1 MKIYDGLFYF
11 IVGII
16 TTFTEWLAVDVTVFG
31 DKLHVHGVV
40 FLILAFLILYIA
52 ANNRLAKKG

>member
-11 IVGII
+11 IIGII
-16 TTFTEWLAVDVTVFG
+16 TTFTEWLAVDITVLG
-31 DKLHVHGVV
+31 DKFNVHGVI

-52 ANNRLAKKG
+52 ANNRLSKKG